1 MKCKKCN
8 SENTSGAD
16 FCLHCGTRLKASD
29 ELSETRPI
37 GAEESEYVD
46 LKFPP
51 KYLVIRKIDEGGMG
65 EVYEAIDKTLQRT
78 VALKFL
84 SPRLTGDPDAR
95 KQFIREARAA
105 SALDHPSICTIYE
118 VDETEENN
126 LFISMTYY
134 EGETLKTRLEKGT
147 LRLQDALDVAIPVAT
162 GLAKAHVGNIIHRD
176 IKPSN
181 IFLTKDGQVKI
192 LDFGLAKLATESGE
206 VSLEAAG
213 TVLYMSPEQ
222 IRAEKVDCGP
232 DIWSFGIV
240 LYEMLAGKPPFRGK
254 TTAQVMNTIV
264 ETEPDIAGEI
274 PRHMPIEI
282 ARILARALAKD
293 PLSRYRSIEEVLAE
307 LTSIRRMVEASSH
320 DRKPSIAVLPFVDM
334 SMKRDQ
340 EYFCDGIA
348 EELINGLAKI
358 RSLQVVSRTSTM
370 KYKDSVLD
378 VRDIGHELGVQSIL
392 EGSVRKAGE
401 KLRITAQLVNVGD
414 GYHLWSNSYDIEMRD
429 VLAVQEEI
437 SENIVEAL
445 RVTLTPEERQSIA
458 ATTTR
463 NVEAYDYY
471 LRGRS
476 FYDQFRRKGVELALQ
491 MFTLAIKHDPDYALA
506 YTGIADCCVYLFLY
520 AERRRESMEQAEIA
534 SRKALDLEPGL
545 ARAHAS
551 RGQVLSLSQKHKQ
564 AEEEFEAAIRLDPGL
579 FEAYYLYARDC
590 FAQGKLEK
598 TLNLFEKASE
608 VSPEDYQSPLLSAP
622 IYEKLG
628 RKAKADSTR
637 RRGVRVVEERLRL
650 NPGDVR
656 ALYMGA
662 NGLIALG
669 ETEKGLEWASLAL
682 VMDPNEPMVLYN
694 VACIYSVAGKTEDA
708 LDYLERAAKKGLSQ
722 REWCEQDSDLD
733 PLRDH
738 PRFKALL
745 ENLI

>member
-8 SENTSGAD
+8 FENPSGAD
-16 FCLHCGTRLKASD
+16 FCLHCGTRLRPFD

-37 GAEESEYVD
+37 GVDESEYVD
-46 LKFPP
+46 LRFPP
-51 KYLVIRKIDEGGMG
+51 KYLIIRKVDEGGMG

-105 SALDHPSICTIYE
+105 SALDHPNICTIYE
-118 VDETEENN
+118 VDETEDHN
-126 LFISMTYY
+126 LFISMAYY
-134 EGETLKTRLEKGT
+134 EGETLKTRLERGA
-147 LRLQDALDVAIPVAT
+147 LGLQDALDVAIPVAA
-162 GLAKAHVGNIIHRD
+162 GLAKAHTGDIIHRD

-181 IFLTKDGQVKI
+181 IFITNDGQVKI

-222 IRAEKVDCGP
+222 IRAEKLDRRT
-232 DIWSFGIV
+232 DIWSFGVV
-240 LYEMLAGKPPFRGK
+240 LYEMLAGRPPFRGK
-254 TTAQVMNTIV
+254 TAARVMDTIV
-264 ETEPDIAGEI
+264 NTEPDIAGEI
-274 PRHMPIEI
+274 PRHVPIEI
-282 ARILARALAKD
+282 ERIILRALAKD
-293 PLSRYRSIEEVLAE
+293 PRSRYGRVDEAAADLTAAKKKIEAAGRD
-307 LTSIRRMVEASSH
+307 TR
-320 DRKPSIAVLPFVDM
+320 PSVAVLPFVDM

-358 RSLQVVSRTSTM
+358 RNLHVVSRTSTM
-370 KYKDSVLD
+370 KYKDSAMD
-378 VRDIGHELGVQSIL
+378 IRDIGRDLGVQSIL

-401 KLRITAQLVNVGD
+401 KLRITAQLVSVED
-414 GYHLWSNSYDIEMRD
+414 GYHLWSDSYDIEMKD

-437 SENIVEAL
+437 SQNIVEAL

-458 ATTTR
+458 APTTR

-476 FYDQFRRKGVELALQ
+476 FHDQFRRKGVELALQ

-520 AERRRESMEQAEIA
+520 AERRKESMEQADRA
-534 SRKALDLEPGL
+534 SRKALDLEPNL
-545 ARAHAS
+545 AKAHAS
-551 RGQVLSLSQKHKQ
+551 RGQVLSLSQKHEE
-564 AEEEFEAAIRLDPGL
+564 AEEAFEAAIRLDPGL
-579 FEAYYLYARDC
+579 FDAYYFYARDC

-598 TLNLFEKASE
+598 ALQLYEKASE
-608 VSPEDYQSPLLSAP
+608 VNPEDYQSPLLAAP
-622 IYEKLG
+622 TYEILG
-628 RKAKADSTR
+628 RKAKAEATR
-637 RRGVRVVEERLRL
+637 RRGIRIVEERLRL

-662 NGLIALG
+662 NGLMALG
-669 ETEKGLEWASLAL
+669 ETERGLEWASLAL

-708 LDYLERAAKKGLSQ
+708 LDCLERAADTGLSQ
-722 REWCEQDSDLD
+722 REWYENDSDLD
-733 PLRDH
+733 PLREH

-745 ENLI
+745 ENLT